1 MRAWPA
7 IINGDDNMKLILLG
21 PPGAGKGTQ
30 AQFLV
35 EKYNLPQISTGDL
48 LRKAVAEGTELGK
61 IAKEYMDAGK
71 LGPDDLIL
79 SLVKERM
86 DKPDCA
92 GGYILDGYPRNLA
105 QAEAMEK
112 LATVDVVINLNV
124 PMEELVS
131 RLTSR
136 RTCSKCNAVYN
147 LTARPPKID
156 GKCDTCG
163 GDLYQRDDDNVE
175 TVSKRLETYNS
186 QTAPLIDHYTN
197 NGLIKNIDATQGMEN
212 THKFIVEI
220 LEAL

>member
-1 MRAWPA
+1 
-7 IINGDDNMKLILLG
+7 MKLILLG

-79 SLVKERM
+79 SLIKERIE
-86 DKPDCA
+86 KSDCA
-92 GGYILDGYPRNLA
+92 NGYILDGYPRNLA

-112 LATVDVVINLNV
+112 LAKVDIVINLNV
-124 PMEELVS
+124 PMEELVN

-147 LTARPPKID
+147 LTARPPKIH

-163 GDLYQRDDDNVE
+163 SDLYQRDDDNVE
-175 TVSKRLETYNS
+175 TVSKRLDTYNS

>member
-1 MRAWPA
+1 
-7 IINGDDNMKLILLG
+7 MKLILLG

-35 EKYNLPQISTGDL
+35 EKYELPQISTGDL

-79 SLVKERM
+79 SLVKERI

-124 PMEELVS
+124 PMEELVN

-136 RTCSKCNAVYN
+136 RTCKGCNAVYN

-175 TVSKRLETYNS
+175 TVSKRLATYNS
-186 QTAPLIDHYTN
+186 QTAPLIGHYTN
-197 NGLIKNIDATQGMEN
+197 NGLIKDIDATQGMQN
-212 THKFIVEI
+212 THKFIVEV

>member
-1 MRAWPA
+1 M
-7 IINGDDNMKLILLG
+7 IKNGDFMKLILLG

-35 EKYNLPQISTGDL
+35 EKYSLPQISTGDL

-124 PMEELVS
+124 PMEELVN

-156 GKCDTCG
+156 GKCDICG

>member
-1 MRAWPA
+1 MV
-7 IINGDDNMKLILLG
+7 KLILLG

-35 EKYNLPQISTGDL
+35 EKYGLPQISTGDL

-112 LATVDVVINLNV
+112 LAKVDIVINLNV
-124 PMEELVS
+124 PMEELVN

-136 RTCSKCNAVYN
+136 RTCKSCNAVYN

-175 TVSKRLETYNS
+175 TVSKRLETYNT

-197 NGLIKNIDATQGMEN
+197 NGLIKNIDATQGMQN
-212 THKFIVEI
+212 THKFIVEV
-220 LEAL
+220 LESL

>member
-1 MRAWPA
+1 MV
-7 IINGDDNMKLILLG
+7 KLILLG

-35 EKYNLPQISTGDL
+35 EKYGLPQISTGDL

-112 LATVDVVINLNV
+112 LAKVDIVINLNV
-124 PMEELVS
+124 PMEELVN

-136 RTCSKCNAVYN
+136 RTCRSCNAVYN

-175 TVSKRLETYNS
+175 TVSKRLETYNT

-197 NGLIKNIDATQGMEN
+197 NGLIKNIDATQGMQN
-212 THKFIVEI
+212 THKFIVEV
-220 LEAL
+220 LESL

>member
-1 MRAWPA
+1 
-7 IINGDDNMKLILLG
+7 MKLILLG

-35 EKYNLPQISTGDL
+35 EKYGLPQISTGDL
-48 LRKAVAEGTELGK
+48 LRKAVADGTELGK

-79 SLVKERM
+79 SLVKERI

-112 LATVDVVINLNV
+112 LATVDIVINLNV
-124 PMEELVS
+124 PMDELVN

-175 TVSKRLETYNS
+175 TVSKRLETYNT
-186 QTAPLIDHYTN
+186 QTAPLIEHYTN
-197 NGLIKNIDATQGMEN
+197 NGLIKNIDATQGMQN
-212 THKFIVEI
+212 THKFIVEV
-220 LEAL
+220 LETL

>member
-1 MRAWPA
+1 
-7 IINGDDNMKLILLG
+7 MKLILLG

-61 IAKEYMDAGK
+61 IAQEYMNAGK

-79 SLVKERM
+79 SLVKERI

-112 LATVDVVINLNV
+112 LAKVDVVINLNV
-124 PMEELVS
+124 PMEELVN

-136 RTCSKCNAVYN
+136 RTCKSCNAVYN
-147 LTARPPKID
+147 LTARPPKVD
-156 GKCDTCG
+156 GKCDTCD

-175 TVSKRLETYNS
+175 TVSKRLDTYNS

-197 NGLIKNIDATQGMEN
+197 NGLIKNIDATQGMQN
-212 THKFIVEI
+212 THKFIIEI
-220 LEAL
+220 LESL

>member
-1 MRAWPA
+1 
-7 IINGDDNMKLILLG
+7 MKLILLG

-61 IAKEYMDAGK
+61 IAQEYMNAGK

-79 SLVKERM
+79 ALVKERI

-92 GGYILDGYPRNLA
+92 SGYILDGYPRNLA

-112 LATVDVVINLNV
+112 LAKVDVVINLNV
-124 PMEELVS
+124 PMEELVN

-136 RTCSKCNAVYN
+136 RTCKSCNAVYN

-156 GKCDTCG
+156 GKCDTCD

-175 TVSKRLETYNS
+175 TVSKRLDTYNS

-197 NGLIKNIDATQGMEN
+197 NGLIKNIDATQGMQN

-220 LEAL
+220 LESL

>member
-1 MRAWPA
+1 
-7 IINGDDNMKLILLG
+7 MKLILLG

-124 PMEELVS
+124 PMEELVN

-136 RTCSKCNAVYN
+136 RTCGKCNAVYN
-147 LTARPPKID
+147 LTARPPKVD

-197 NGLIKNIDATQGMEN
+197 SGLIKDIDATQGMQN
-212 THKFIVEI
+212 THKFIVEV
-220 LEAL
+220 LESL

>member
-1 MRAWPA
+1 MV
-7 IINGDDNMKLILLG
+7 KLILLG

-35 EKYNLPQISTGDL
+35 EKYGLPQISTGDL

-112 LATVDVVINLNV
+112 LAKVDIVINLIV
-124 PMEELVS
+124 PMEELVN

-136 RTCSKCNAVYN
+136 RTCKSCNAVYN

-175 TVSKRLETYNS
+175 TVSKRLETYNT

-197 NGLIKNIDATQGMEN
+197 NGLIKNIDATQGMQN
-212 THKFIVEI
+212 THKFIVEV
-220 LEAL
+220 LESL

>member
-1 MRAWPA
+1 LRMV
-7 IINGDDNMKLILLG
+7 NQMKLILLG

-35 EKYNLPQISTGDL
+35 EKYSLPQISTGDL
-48 LRKAVAEGTELGK
+48 LRKAVAEQTELGK

-79 SLVKERM
+79 SLVKERI

-112 LATVDVVINLNV
+112 LAQVDIVINLNV
-124 PMEELVS
+124 PMEELVN

-136 RTCSKCNAVYN
+136 RTCNSCNAVYN
-147 LTARPPKID
+147 LTARPPKVEGI
-156 GKCDTCG
+156 CDTCG

-175 TVSKRLETYNS
+175 TVSKRLETYNT
-186 QTAPLIDHYTN
+186 QTAPLIEHYTG
-197 NGLIKNIDATQGMEN
+197 NGLIKNIDATQGMQN
-212 THKFIVEI
+212 THKFIVEV
-220 LEAL
+220 LESL

>member
-1 MRAWPA
+1 
-7 IINGDDNMKLILLG
+7 MKLILLG

-35 EKYNLPQISTGDL
+35 EKYNIPQISTGDL
-48 LRKAVAEGTELGK
+48 LRKAVAEGTELGM

-112 LATVDVVINLNV
+112 LAKVDVVINLNV
-124 PMEELVS
+124 PLEELVN

-136 RTCSKCNAVYN
+136 RTCRSCNAVYN

-156 GKCDTCG
+156 GNCDTCD

-175 TVSKRLETYNS
+175 TVSKRLETYNT
-186 QTAPLIDHYTN
+186 QTAPLIEHYTS
-197 NGLIKNIDATQGMEN
+197 NGLIKNIDATQGMQN
-212 THKFIVEI
+212 THKFIVKV

>member
-1 MRAWPA
+1 
-7 IINGDDNMKLILLG
+7 MKLILLG

-35 EKYNLPQISTGDL
+35 EKYSLPQISTGDL
-48 LRKAVAEGTELGK
+48 LRKAVAEGTELGR

-79 SLVKERM
+79 SLIKERI

-92 GGYILDGYPRNLA
+92 SGYILDGYPRNLA

-112 LATVDVVINLNV
+112 LAKIDVVINLNV
-124 PMEELVS
+124 PMEELVN

-147 LTARPPKID
+147 LTARPPKVH

-175 TVSKRLETYNS
+175 TVSKRLDTYNS
-186 QTAPLIDHYTN
+186 QTAPLIGYFTD
-197 NGLIKNIDATQGMEN
+197 NGLIRNIDATQGMEN

-220 LEAL
+220 IETL

>member
-1 MRAWPA
+1 
-7 IINGDDNMKLILLG
+7 MKLILLG

-35 EKYNLPQISTGDL
+35 EKYGLPQISTGDL

-86 DKPDCA
+86 EKPDCA

-112 LATVDVVINLNV
+112 LAKVDIVINLNV
-124 PMEELVS
+124 PMEELVN

-136 RTCSKCNAVYN
+136 RTCKGCNAVYN

-156 GKCDTCG
+156 GKCDTCD

-175 TVSKRLETYNS
+175 TVSKRLETYNT

-197 NGLIKNIDATQGMEN
+197 NGLIKNIDATQGMQN
-212 THKFIVEI
+212 THKFIVEV
-220 LEAL
+220 LESL

>member
-1 MRAWPA
+1 
-7 IINGDDNMKLILLG
+7 MKLILLG

-35 EKYNLPQISTGDL
+35 DKYGIPQISTGDL
-48 LRKAVAEGTELGK
+48 LRKAVAEKTELGK

-79 SLVKERM
+79 SLVKERI
-86 DKPDCA
+86 DNPDCS

-112 LATVDVVINLNV
+112 LARVDVVLNLNV
-124 PMEELVS
+124 PVEELVN

-136 RTCSKCNAVYN
+136 RTCRSCNAVYN
-147 LTARPPKID
+147 LTARPPRVE
-156 GKCDTCG
+156 GKCDACG
-163 GDLYQRDDDNVE
+163 GELYQRDDDNVE
-175 TVSKRLETYNS
+175 TVTKRLETYNS
-186 QTAPLIDHYTN
+186 QTAPLIDYYRKA
-197 NGLIKNIDATQGMEN
+197 GQLRDIDASQGMQN